1 MAITI
6 GLDFGTHQT
15 KICIENSDSPL
26 HKTYEFY
33 EWEEGVYALPSI
45 IQINKDHTLRYGSI
59 ELDTC
64 LVARKIKPILQP
76 EELLLPPKPKKPSMP
91 QKPKFAPIPVLLYK
105 DEHGEDTII
114 PYCNLIGIN
123 GEKNR
128 INNLIRNKNQ
138 FPEYR
143 EWQRQCDLIKN
154 RYNAAHEVWE
164 KWSRF
169 SKENTLD
176 EPTMPILPPEP
187 LIDNK
192 ITPNNINTLVTTEY
206 QKEIY
211 RKWKRTVYKQRNDYN
226 IELMRYNDLHSKYYE
241 DLNNWQDICN
251 QLIRKHQITNS
262 KYEESLNEYPLIY
275 RYFKQAT
282 FSSYIWDYEI
292 KAQDLTV
299 LYLAYIIFRLEE
311 RFGMDFSI
319 QMGIPASKVTFN
331 RLKQLASGY
340 LIQAIRL
347 VEDIFQ
353 NDFEKFL
360 ATPYEE
366 LLSLIPKYEYS
377 EDLKMQYGLIILPEA
392 YAALRSLT
400 ANSRIPRGMSIML
413 DMGGGTTDISFF
425 VIEDNGEPHI
435 YHFESIAKGLN
446 FFLEYEDR
454 HNFRTIDFSKKKEL
468 EDVSSDIFNSAF
480 KEFKGNIDTVIKNLT
495 DFLHQDTISR
505 GIMKSAFKDAV
516 QNRPA
521 IYTGGGCYDNRI
533 RKSILDFSDVKYI
546 DKKILGIPN
555 VIEENRVTIPYS
567 IMATA
572 FGLSI
577 QRLDDE
583 IEVSKKEDLFAK
595 YTNLNEQYSHW
606 DAHREH
612 GMYED

>member
-1 MAITI
+1 MAITV

-15 KICIENSDSPL
+15 KICIENSDTPL

-59 ELDTC
+59 DLDSC
-64 LVARKIKPILQP
+64 LIARKKKIVADPGELTLPTQPVEPDIPIVDEPKMPPQP
-76 EELLLPPKPKKPSMP
+76 VYTFVTDGGISMTIPYKDLYGIGRPLPQKKGKSDPMKIWHKKCQKLKLDYEKRKRKWVHMGGKRLGLPMPVEPVYPPKPEETDLVSVVPESINS
-91 QKPKFAPIPVLLYK
+91 Q
-105 DEHGEDTII
+105 
-114 PYCNLIGIN
+114 LI
-123 GEKNR
+123 
-128 INNLIRNKNQ
+128 
-138 FPEYR
+138 
-143 EWQRQCDLIKN
+143 
-154 RYNAAHEVWE
+154 A
-164 KWSRF
+164 
-169 SKENTLD
+169 SKEQK
-176 EPTMPILPPEP
+176 E
-187 LIDNK
+187 
-192 ITPNNINTLVTTEY
+192 EY
-206 QKEIY
+206 QSWLNQCALLKKQYNKAIERRDWHISQYKKEIRTWESECERIKRNYAY
-211 RKWKRTVYKQRNDYN
+211 RKKQ
-226 IELMRYNDLHSKYYE
+226 
-241 DLNNWQDICN
+241 
-251 QLIRKHQITNS
+251 
-262 KYEESLNEYPLIY
+262 YEESLVEYPMVY

-282 FSSYIWDYEI
+282 FSAYLWDYEI
-292 KAQDLTV
+292 KPQDLTV

-319 QMGIPASKVTFN
+319 QMGIPASKATFN
-331 RLKQLASGY
+331 RLKPLASGY
-340 LIQAIRL
+340 LIQVIRL

-366 LLSLIPKYEYS
+366 LLSMIPKYEYS

-454 HNFRTIDFSKKKEL
+454 HSFRTIDFSKKKEL
-468 EDVSSDIFNSAF
+468 EDVPRDVFNSAF

-505 GIMKSAFKDAV
+505 GFMKSAFRDAV

-521 IYTGGGCYDNRI
+521 IYTGGGCYDNRM
-533 RKSILDFSDVKYI
+533 RKPIFDFSDVKYI
-546 DKKILGIPN
+546 DKNILGIPN
-555 VIEENRVTIPYS
+555 VVEENRITIPYS
-567 IMATA
+567 LMATA

-595 YTNLNEQYSHW
+595 YTNVNEQYSRW

>member
-1 MAITI
+1 MAITV

-15 KICIENSDSPL
+15 KICIENSDTPL

-59 ELDTC
+59 DLDSC
-64 LVARKIKPILQP
+64 LIARKKKIVADPGELTLPTQPVEPDIPIVDEPKMPPQP
-76 EELLLPPKPKKPSMP
+76 VYTFVTDGGISMTIPYKDLYGIGRPLPQKKGKSDPMKIWHKKCQKLKLDYEKRKRKWVHMGGKRLGLPMPVEPVYPPKPEETDLVSVVPESINS
-91 QKPKFAPIPVLLYK
+91 Q
-105 DEHGEDTII
+105 
-114 PYCNLIGIN
+114 LI
-123 GEKNR
+123 
-128 INNLIRNKNQ
+128 
-138 FPEYR
+138 
-143 EWQRQCDLIKN
+143 
-154 RYNAAHEVWE
+154 A
-164 KWSRF
+164 
-169 SKENTLD
+169 SKEQK
-176 EPTMPILPPEP
+176 E
-187 LIDNK
+187 
-192 ITPNNINTLVTTEY
+192 EY
-206 QKEIY
+206 QSWLNQCALLKKQYNKAIERRDWHISQYKKEIRTWESECERIKRNYAY
-211 RKWKRTVYKQRNDYN
+211 RKKQ
-226 IELMRYNDLHSKYYE
+226 
-241 DLNNWQDICN
+241 
-251 QLIRKHQITNS
+251 
-262 KYEESLNEYPLIY
+262 YEESLVEYPMVY

-282 FSSYIWDYEI
+282 FSAYLWDYEI
-292 KAQDLTV
+292 KPQDLTV

-319 QMGIPASKVTFN
+319 QMGIPASKATFN
-331 RLKQLASGY
+331 RLKPLASGY
-340 LIQAIRL
+340 LIQVIRL

-366 LLSLIPKYEYS
+366 LLSMIPKYEYS

-454 HNFRTIDFSKKKEL
+454 HSFRTIDFSKKKEL
-468 EDVSSDIFNSAF
+468 EDVPRDVFNNAF

-505 GIMKSAFKDAV
+505 GFMKSAFRDAV

-521 IYTGGGCYDNRI
+521 IYTGGGCYDNRM
-533 RKSILDFSDVKYI
+533 RKPIFDFSDVKYI
-546 DKKILGIPN
+546 DKNILGIPN
-555 VIEENRVTIPYS
+555 VVEENRITIPYS
-567 IMATA
+567 LMATA

-595 YTNLNEQYSHW
+595 YTNVNEQYSLW

>member
-1 MAITI
+1 MAITV

-15 KICIENSDSPL
+15 KICIENSDTPL

-59 ELDTC
+59 DLDSC
-64 LVARKIKPILQP
+64 LIARKKKIVADPGELTLPTQPVEPDIPIVDEPKMPPQP
-76 EELLLPPKPKKPSMP
+76 VYTFVTDGGISMTIPYKDLYGIGRPLPQKKGKSDPMKIWHKKCQKLKLDYEKRKRKWVHMGGKRLGLPMPVEPVYPPKPEETDLVSVVPESINS
-91 QKPKFAPIPVLLYK
+91 Q
-105 DEHGEDTII
+105 
-114 PYCNLIGIN
+114 LI
-123 GEKNR
+123 
-128 INNLIRNKNQ
+128 
-138 FPEYR
+138 
-143 EWQRQCDLIKN
+143 
-154 RYNAAHEVWE
+154 A
-164 KWSRF
+164 
-169 SKENTLD
+169 SKEQK
-176 EPTMPILPPEP
+176 E
-187 LIDNK
+187 
-192 ITPNNINTLVTTEY
+192 EY
-206 QKEIY
+206 QSWLNQCALLKKQYNKAIERRDWHISQYKKEIRTWESECERIKRNYAY
-211 RKWKRTVYKQRNDYN
+211 RKKQ
-226 IELMRYNDLHSKYYE
+226 
-241 DLNNWQDICN
+241 
-251 QLIRKHQITNS
+251 
-262 KYEESLNEYPLIY
+262 YEESLVEYPMVY

-282 FSSYIWDYEI
+282 FSAYLWDYEI
-292 KAQDLTV
+292 KPQDLTV

-319 QMGIPASKVTFN
+319 QMGIPASKATFN
-331 RLKQLASGY
+331 RLKPLASGY
-340 LIQAIRL
+340 LIQVIRL

-366 LLSLIPKYEYS
+366 LLSMIPKYEYS

-454 HNFRTIDFSKKKEL
+454 HSFRTIDFSKKKEL
-468 EDVSSDIFNSAF
+468 EDVPRDVFNNAF

-505 GIMKSAFKDAV
+505 GFMKSAFRDAV

-521 IYTGGGCYDNRI
+521 IYTGGGCYDNRM
-533 RKSILDFSDVKYI
+533 RKPIFDFSDVKYI
-546 DKKILGIPN
+546 DKNILGIPN
-555 VIEENRVTIPYS
+555 VVEENRITIPYS
-567 IMATA
+567 LMATA

-595 YTNLNEQYSHW
+595 YTNVNEQYSRW

>member
-1 MAITI
+1 MAITV

-15 KICIENSDSPL
+15 KICIENSDTPL

-59 ELDTC
+59 DLDSC
-64 LVARKIKPILQP
+64 LIARKKKIVADPGKLTLPTQPVEPDIPIVDEPKMPPQP
-76 EELLLPPKPKKPSMP
+76 VYTFVTDGGISMTIPYKDLYGIGRPLPQKKGKSDPMKIWHKKCQKLKLDYEKRKRKWVHMGGKRLGLPMPVEPVYPPKPEETDLVSVVPESINS
-91 QKPKFAPIPVLLYK
+91 Q
-105 DEHGEDTII
+105 
-114 PYCNLIGIN
+114 LI
-123 GEKNR
+123 
-128 INNLIRNKNQ
+128 
-138 FPEYR
+138 
-143 EWQRQCDLIKN
+143 
-154 RYNAAHEVWE
+154 A
-164 KWSRF
+164 
-169 SKENTLD
+169 SKEQK
-176 EPTMPILPPEP
+176 E
-187 LIDNK
+187 
-192 ITPNNINTLVTTEY
+192 EY
-206 QKEIY
+206 QIWLNQCALLKKQYNKAIERRDWHISQYKKEIRTWESECERIKRNYAY
-211 RKWKRTVYKQRNDYN
+211 RKKQ
-226 IELMRYNDLHSKYYE
+226 
-241 DLNNWQDICN
+241 
-251 QLIRKHQITNS
+251 
-262 KYEESLNEYPLIY
+262 YEESLVEYPMVY

-282 FSSYIWDYEI
+282 FSAYLWDYEI
-292 KAQDLTV
+292 KPQDLTV

-311 RFGMDFSI
+311 RFGMDFST
-319 QMGIPASKVTFN
+319 QMGIPASKATFN
-331 RLKQLASGY
+331 RLKPLASGY
-340 LIQAIRL
+340 LIQVIRL

-366 LLSLIPKYEYS
+366 LLSMIPKYEYS

-454 HNFRTIDFSKKKEL
+454 HSFRTIDFSKKKEL
-468 EDVSSDIFNSAF
+468 EDVPRDVFNNAY

-505 GIMKSAFKDAV
+505 GFMKSAFRDAV

-521 IYTGGGCYDNRI
+521 IYTGGGCYDNRM
-533 RKSILDFSDVKYI
+533 RKPIFDFSDVKYI
-546 DKKILGIPN
+546 DRKILGIPN
-555 VIEENRVTIPYS
+555 VVEENRITIPYS
-567 IMATA
+567 LMATA

-595 YTNLNEQYSHW
+595 YTNVNEQYSRW

>member
-1 MAITI
+1 MAITV

-15 KICIENSDSPL
+15 KICIENSDTPL

-59 ELDTC
+59 DLDSC
-64 LVARKIKPILQP
+64 LIARKKKIVADPGELTLPTQPVEPDIPIVDEPKMPPQP
-76 EELLLPPKPKKPSMP
+76 VYTFVTDGGISMTIPYKDLYGIGRPLPQKKGKSDPMKIWHKKCQKLKLDYEKRKRKWVHMGGKRLGLPMPVEPVYPPKPEETDLVAVVPESINS
-91 QKPKFAPIPVLLYK
+91 Q
-105 DEHGEDTII
+105 
-114 PYCNLIGIN
+114 LI
-123 GEKNR
+123 
-128 INNLIRNKNQ
+128 
-138 FPEYR
+138 
-143 EWQRQCDLIKN
+143 
-154 RYNAAHEVWE
+154 A
-164 KWSRF
+164 
-169 SKENTLD
+169 SKEQK
-176 EPTMPILPPEP
+176 E
-187 LIDNK
+187 
-192 ITPNNINTLVTTEY
+192 EY
-206 QKEIY
+206 QSWLNQCALLKKQYNKAIERRDWHISQYKKEIRTWESECERIKRNYAY
-211 RKWKRTVYKQRNDYN
+211 RKKQ
-226 IELMRYNDLHSKYYE
+226 
-241 DLNNWQDICN
+241 
-251 QLIRKHQITNS
+251 
-262 KYEESLNEYPLIY
+262 YEESLVEYPMVY

-282 FSSYIWDYEI
+282 FSAYLWDYEI
-292 KAQDLTV
+292 KPQDLTV

-319 QMGIPASKVTFN
+319 QMGIPASKATFN
-331 RLKQLASGY
+331 RLKPLASGY

-366 LLSLIPKYEYS
+366 LLSKIPRYEYS

-454 HNFRTIDFSKKKEL
+454 HSFRTIDFSKKKEL
-468 EDVSSDIFNSAF
+468 EDVPKDVFNNAF

-505 GIMKSAFKDAV
+505 GFMKSAFRDAV

-521 IYTGGGCYDNRI
+521 IYTGGGCYDNRM
-533 RKSILDFSDVKYI
+533 RKPIFDFSDVKYI
-546 DKKILGIPN
+546 DKNILGIPN
-555 VIEENRVTIPYS
+555 VVEENRITIPYS
-567 IMATA
+567 LMATA

-595 YTNLNEQYSHW
+595 YTNVNEQYSRW

>member
-1 MAITI
+1 MAITV

-15 KICIENSDSPL
+15 KICIENSDTPL

-59 ELDTC
+59 DLDSC
-64 LVARKIKPILQP
+64 LIARKKKIVADPGELTLPIQP
-76 EELLLPPKPKKPSMP
+76 VEPDFPIVDEPRMPPQPVYTFVTDGGISMTIPYKDLYGIGHPLPQKKGKSDPMKIWHKKCQKLKLDYEKRKRKWVHMGGKRLGLPMPVEPVYPPKPEETDLVSDAPESINP
-91 QKPKFAPIPVLLYK
+91 Q
-105 DEHGEDTII
+105 
-114 PYCNLIGIN
+114 LI
-123 GEKNR
+123 
-128 INNLIRNKNQ
+128 
-138 FPEYR
+138 
-143 EWQRQCDLIKN
+143 
-154 RYNAAHEVWE
+154 A
-164 KWSRF
+164 
-169 SKENTLD
+169 SKEQK
-176 EPTMPILPPEP
+176 E
-187 LIDNK
+187 
-192 ITPNNINTLVTTEY
+192 EY
-206 QKEIY
+206 QSWLNQCALLKKQYNKAVKRRDWHISQYKKEIKTWKSECERIKRNYAY
-211 RKWKRTVYKQRNDYN
+211 RKKQ
-226 IELMRYNDLHSKYYE
+226 
-241 DLNNWQDICN
+241 
-251 QLIRKHQITNS
+251 
-262 KYEESLNEYPLIY
+262 YEESLVEYPMVY

-282 FSSYIWDYEI
+282 FSAYLWDYEI
-292 KAQDLTV
+292 KPQDLTV

-319 QMGIPASKVTFN
+319 QMGIPASKATFN
-331 RLKQLASGY
+331 RLKTLASGY

-366 LLSLIPKYEYS
+366 LLSKIPKYEYS

-454 HNFRTIDFSKKKEL
+454 HSFRTIDFSKKKEL
-468 EDVSSDIFNSAF
+468 EDIPRDVFNNAF

-505 GIMKSAFKDAV
+505 GFMKSAFRDAV

-521 IYTGGGCYDNRI
+521 IYTGGGCYDNRM
-533 RKSILDFSDVKYI
+533 RKPIFDFSDVKYI

-555 VIEENRVTIPYS
+555 VVEENRVTIPYS
-567 IMATA
+567 LMATA

-595 YTNLNEQYSHW
+595 YTNVNEQYSRW

>member
-1 MAITI
+1 MAITV

-15 KICIENSDSPL
+15 KICIENSDTPL

-59 ELDTC
+59 DLDSC
-64 LVARKIKPILQP
+64 LIARKKKIVTDPGELTLPTQPVEPDIPIVDEPKMPPQP
-76 EELLLPPKPKKPSMP
+76 VYTFVTDGGISMTIPYKDLYGIGRPLPQKKGKSDPMKIWHKKCQKLKLDYEKRKRKWVHMGGKRLGLPMPVEPVYPPKPEETDLVSVVPESINS
-91 QKPKFAPIPVLLYK
+91 Q
-105 DEHGEDTII
+105 
-114 PYCNLIGIN
+114 LI
-123 GEKNR
+123 
-128 INNLIRNKNQ
+128 
-138 FPEYR
+138 
-143 EWQRQCDLIKN
+143 
-154 RYNAAHEVWE
+154 A
-164 KWSRF
+164 
-169 SKENTLD
+169 SKEQK
-176 EPTMPILPPEP
+176 E
-187 LIDNK
+187 
-192 ITPNNINTLVTTEY
+192 EY
-206 QKEIY
+206 QIWLNQCALLKKQYNKAIERRDWHISQYKKEIRTWESECERIKRNYAY
-211 RKWKRTVYKQRNDYN
+211 RKKQ
-226 IELMRYNDLHSKYYE
+226 
-241 DLNNWQDICN
+241 
-251 QLIRKHQITNS
+251 
-262 KYEESLNEYPLIY
+262 YEESLVEYPMVY

-282 FSSYIWDYEI
+282 FSAYLWDYEI
-292 KAQDLTV
+292 KPQDLTV

-319 QMGIPASKVTFN
+319 QMGIPASKATFN
-331 RLKQLASGY
+331 RLKPLASGY
-340 LIQAIRL
+340 LIQVIRL

-366 LLSLIPKYEYS
+366 LLSMIPKYEYS

-454 HNFRTIDFSKKKEL
+454 HSFRTIDFSKKKEL
-468 EDVSSDIFNSAF
+468 EDVPRDVFNNAF

-505 GIMKSAFKDAV
+505 GFMKSAFRDAV

-521 IYTGGGCYDNRI
+521 IYTGGGCYDNRM
-533 RKSILDFSDVKYI
+533 RKPIFDFSDVKYI

-555 VIEENRVTIPYS
+555 VVEENRITIPYS
-567 IMATA
+567 LMATA

-595 YTNLNEQYSHW
+595 YTNVNEQYSRW

>member
-1 MAITI
+1 MAITV

-15 KICIENSDSPL
+15 KICIENSDTPL

-59 ELDTC
+59 DLDSC
-64 LVARKIKPILQP
+64 LIARKKKIVADPGELTLPTQPVEPDIPIVDEPKMPPQP
-76 EELLLPPKPKKPSMP
+76 VYTFVTDGGISMTIPYKDLYGIGRPLPQKKGKSDPMKIWHKKCQKLKLDYEKRKRKWVHMGGKRLGLPMPVEPVYPPKPEETDLASDVPESINP
-91 QKPKFAPIPVLLYK
+91 Q
-105 DEHGEDTII
+105 
-114 PYCNLIGIN
+114 LI
-123 GEKNR
+123 
-128 INNLIRNKNQ
+128 
-138 FPEYR
+138 
-143 EWQRQCDLIKN
+143 
-154 RYNAAHEVWE
+154 A
-164 KWSRF
+164 
-169 SKENTLD
+169 SKEQK
-176 EPTMPILPPEP
+176 E
-187 LIDNK
+187 
-192 ITPNNINTLVTTEY
+192 EY
-206 QKEIY
+206 QSWLNQCALLKKQYNKAVERRDWHISQYKKEIKTWESECERIKRNYAY
-211 RKWKRTVYKQRNDYN
+211 RKIQ
-226 IELMRYNDLHSKYYE
+226 
-241 DLNNWQDICN
+241 
-251 QLIRKHQITNS
+251 
-262 KYEESLNEYPLIY
+262 YEESLVEYPMVY

-282 FSSYIWDYEI
+282 FSAYLWDYEI
-292 KAQDLTV
+292 KPQDLTV

-319 QMGIPASKVTFN
+319 QMGIPASKDTFN
-331 RLKQLASGY
+331 RLKPLASGY

-366 LLSLIPKYEYS
+366 LLSKIPKYEYS

-454 HNFRTIDFSKKKEL
+454 HSFRTIDFSKKKEL
-468 EDVSSDIFNSAF
+468 EDVPRDVFNNAF

-505 GIMKSAFKDAV
+505 GFMKSAFRDAV

-521 IYTGGGCYDNRI
+521 IYTGGGCYDNRM
-533 RKSILDFSDVKYI
+533 RKPIFDFSDVKYI
-546 DKKILGIPN
+546 DKNILGIPN
-555 VIEENRVTIPYS
+555 VVEENRITIPYS
-567 IMATA
+567 LMATA

-583 IEVSKKEDLFAK
+583 IEVSKK
-595 YTNLNEQYSHW
+595 
-606 DAHREH
+606 
-612 GMYED
+612 

>member
-33 EWEEGVYALPSI
+33 EWGKGVYAFPSI
-45 IQINKDHTLRYGSI
+45 IQINNDHTLRYGSI
-59 ELDTC
+59 DLATC
-64 LVARKIKPILQP
+64 LVSRKKKVVDNPGELNFPLRPTEPDLPVIEEPKLPAQP
-76 EELLLPPKPKKPSMP
+76 VYTFVTEGGLSMSIPYKDLYGIGRTLPPKKGKSDPIIASAEQKNEYQNWLNLCSSIKQQYNQAVARRDRIISQHKK
-91 QKPKFAPIPVLLYK
+91 
-105 DEHGEDTII
+105 
-114 PYCNLIGIN
+114 N
-123 GEKNR
+123 
-128 INNLIRNKNQ
+128 
-138 FPEYR
+138 
-143 EWQRQCDLIKN
+143 IKN
-154 RYNAAHEVWE
+154 WE
-164 KWSRF
+164 SECER
-169 SKENTLD
+169 
-176 EPTMPILPPEP
+176 
-187 LIDNK
+187 
-192 ITPNNINTLVTTEY
+192 
-206 QKEIY
+206 
-211 RKWKRTVYKQRNDYN
+211 
-226 IELMRYNDLHSKYYE
+226 
-241 DLNNWQDICN
+241 
-251 QLIRKHQITNS
+251 IRKAFFTR
-262 KYEESLNEYPLIY
+262 KKLYEESLIEYPMVY

-282 FSSYIWDYEI
+282 FSAYVWDYEI
-292 KAQDLTV
+292 KPQDLTV
-299 LYLAYIIFRLEE
+299 LYLANIIFRLEE

-319 QMGIPASKVTFN
+319 QMGIPASKATFN
-331 RLKQLASGY
+331 RLKPFASGY

-347 VEDIFQ
+347 VEDVFQ
-353 NDFEKFL
+353 NNYEKFL

-366 LLSLIPKYEYS
+366 LLTLLPKYEYS
-377 EDLKMQYGLIILPEA
+377 EELKTQYGLIILPEA

-454 HNFRTIDFSKKKEL
+454 HRFKLIDFSKKKEL
-468 EDVSSDIFNSAF
+468 EDIPNDVFNKAF
-480 KEFKGNIDTVIKNLT
+480 KEFKGNIDTVIKSLT

-505 GIMKSAFKDAV
+505 GFMKSAFRDAIKS
-516 QNRPA
+516 RPA
-521 IYTGGGCYDNRI
+521 IYTGGGCYDQRMRMPI
-533 RKSILDFSDVKYI
+533 YDFSDVKYI

-555 VIEENRVTIPYS
+555 VVDESKVTIPYS
-567 IMATA
+567 LMATA

-595 YTNLNEQYSHW
+595 YTNMNEQYSRW

>member
-1 MAITI
+1 MAITV

-15 KICIENSDSPL
+15 KICIENSDTPL

-59 ELDTC
+59 DLDSCLITRKKKIVADPGELTLPTQPVEPDIPIVDEPKMPPQPVYTFVTDGGISMTIPYKDLYGIGRPLPQKKGKSDPMKIWHKKC
-64 LVARKIKPILQP
+64 QKLKLDYEKRKRKWVHMGGKRLGLPMP
-76 EELLLPPKPKKPSMP
+76 VEPVYPPKPEETDLVSVVPESINP
-91 QKPKFAPIPVLLYK
+91 Q
-105 DEHGEDTII
+105 
-114 PYCNLIGIN
+114 LI
-123 GEKNR
+123 
-128 INNLIRNKNQ
+128 
-138 FPEYR
+138 
-143 EWQRQCDLIKN
+143 
-154 RYNAAHEVWE
+154 A
-164 KWSRF
+164 
-169 SKENTLD
+169 SKEQK
-176 EPTMPILPPEP
+176 E
-187 LIDNK
+187 
-192 ITPNNINTLVTTEY
+192 EY
-206 QKEIY
+206 QSWLNQCALLKKQYNKAVERRDWHISQYKKEIKTWESECERIKRNYAY
-211 RKWKRTVYKQRNDYN
+211 RKKQ
-226 IELMRYNDLHSKYYE
+226 
-241 DLNNWQDICN
+241 
-251 QLIRKHQITNS
+251 
-262 KYEESLNEYPLIY
+262 YEESLVEYPMVY

-282 FSSYIWDYEI
+282 FSAYLWDYEI
-292 KAQDLTV
+292 KPQDLTV

-319 QMGIPASKVTFN
+319 QMGIPASKATFN
-331 RLKQLASGY
+331 RLKPLASGY

-366 LLSLIPKYEYS
+366 LLSKIPKYEYS

-454 HNFRTIDFSKKKEL
+454 HSFRTIDFSKKKEL
-468 EDVSSDIFNSAF
+468 EDVPRDVFNNAF

-505 GIMKSAFKDAV
+505 GFMKSAFRDAV

-521 IYTGGGCYDNRI
+521 IYTGGGCYDNRM
-533 RKSILDFSDVKYI
+533 RKPIFDFSDVKYI

-555 VIEENRVTIPYS
+555 VVAENRVTIPYS
-567 IMATA
+567 LMATA

-595 YTNLNEQYSHW
+595 YTNVNEQYSRW

>member
-1 MAITI
+1 MKKQYNKAIERRDWHI
-6 GLDFGTHQT
+6 SQ
-15 KICIENSDSPL
+15 
-26 HKTYEFY
+26 
-33 EWEEGVYALPSI
+33 
-45 IQINKDHTLRYGSI
+45 
-59 ELDTC
+59 
-64 LVARKIKPILQP
+64 
-76 EELLLPPKPKKPSMP
+76 
-91 QKPKFAPIPVLLYK
+91 YK
-105 DEHGEDTII
+105 
-114 PYCNLIGIN
+114 
-123 GEKNR
+123 
-128 INNLIRNKNQ
+128 
-138 FPEYR
+138 
-143 EWQRQCDLIKN
+143 
-154 RYNAAHEVWE
+154 
-164 KWSRF
+164 
-169 SKENTLD
+169 
-176 EPTMPILPPEP
+176 
-187 LIDNK
+187 
-192 ITPNNINTLVTTEY
+192 
-206 QKEIY
+206 KEIRTWESECERIKRNYAY
-211 RKWKRTVYKQRNDYN
+211 RKKQ
-226 IELMRYNDLHSKYYE
+226 
-241 DLNNWQDICN
+241 
-251 QLIRKHQITNS
+251 
-262 KYEESLNEYPLIY
+262 YEESLVEYPMVY

-282 FSSYIWDYEI
+282 FSAYLWDYEI
-292 KAQDLTV
+292 KPQDLTV

-319 QMGIPASKVTFN
+319 QMGIPASKATFN
-331 RLKQLASGY
+331 RLKPLASGY
-340 LIQAIRL
+340 LIQVIRL

-366 LLSLIPKYEYS
+366 LLSMIPKYEYS

-454 HNFRTIDFSKKKEL
+454 HSFRTIDFSKKKEL
-468 EDVSSDIFNSAF
+468 EVVPRDVFNNAF

-505 GIMKSAFKDAV
+505 GFMKSAFRDAV

-521 IYTGGGCYDNRI
+521 IYTGGGCYDNRM
-533 RKSILDFSDVKYI
+533 RKPIFDFSDVKYI

-555 VIEENRVTIPYS
+555 VVEENRITIPYS
-567 IMATA
+567 LMATA

-595 YTNLNEQYSHW
+595 YTNVNEQYSRW

>member
-1 MAITI
+1 MAITV

-15 KICIENSDSPL
+15 KICIENSDTPL

-33 EWEEGVYALPSI
+33 EWEDGVYALPSI

-59 ELDTC
+59 DLDSC
-64 LVARKIKPILQP
+64 LIARKKKIVADPGELTLPVQPIEPDIPIVDEPKMPPQP
-76 EELLLPPKPKKPSMP
+76 VYTFVTDGGISMTIPYKDLYGIGRPLPQKKGKSDPMKIWHKKCQKLKLDYEKRKRKWVHMGGKRLGLPMPVEPVYPPKPEEIDLVSEVPESVKPQLIASKE
-91 QKPKFAPIPVLLYK
+91 QK
-105 DEHGEDTII
+105 DEYQSWLNQCTLLKKQ
-114 PYCNLIGIN
+114 Y
-123 GEKNR
+123 NR
-128 INNLIRNKNQ
+128 AVER
-138 FPEYR
+138 R
-143 EWQRQCDLIKN
+143 DWQISQYKKDIKN
-154 RYNAAHEVWE
+154 WESECERIKRNYAH
-164 KWSRF
+164 
-169 SKENTLD
+169 
-176 EPTMPILPPEP
+176 
-187 LIDNK
+187 
-192 ITPNNINTLVTTEY
+192 
-206 QKEIY
+206 
-211 RKWKRTVYKQRNDYN
+211 RKKQ
-226 IELMRYNDLHSKYYE
+226 YE
-241 DLNNWQDICN
+241 D
-251 QLIRKHQITNS
+251 
-262 KYEESLNEYPLIY
+262 SLVEYPMIY

-282 FSSYIWDYEI
+282 FSAYLWDYEI
-292 KAQDLTV
+292 KPQDLTV

-311 RFGMDFSI
+311 RFGTDFSI
-319 QMGIPASKVTFN
+319 QMGIPASKATFN
-331 RLKQLASGY
+331 RLKPLASGY

-360 ATPYEE
+360 TTPYEE
-366 LLSLIPKYEYS
+366 LLSMIPKYEYS

-454 HNFRTIDFSKKKEL
+454 HSLRTIDFSKKKEL
-468 EDVSSDIFNSAF
+468 EDVPRDVFNNAF
-480 KEFKGNIDTVIKNLT
+480 KEFNGNIDTVIKNLT

-505 GIMKSAFKDAV
+505 GFMKSAFRDAV

-521 IYTGGGCYDNRI
+521 IYTGGGCYDNRM
-533 RKSILDFSDVKYI
+533 RKPIFDFSDVKYI

-555 VIEENRVTIPYS
+555 VVNENRITIPYS
-567 IMATA
+567 LMATA

-595 YTNLNEQYSHW
+595 YTNVNEQYSRW

>member
-1 MAITI
+1 MAITV

-15 KICIENSDSPL
+15 KICIENSDTPL

-59 ELDTC
+59 DLDSC
-64 LVARKIKPILQP
+64 LIARKKKIVADPGELTLPTQPVEPDIPIVDEPKMPPQP
-76 EELLLPPKPKKPSMP
+76 VYTFVTDGGISMTIPYKDLYGIGRPLPQKKGKSDPMKIWHKKCQKLKLDYEKRKRKWVHMGGKRLGLPMPVEPVYPPKPEETDLVSVVPESINS
-91 QKPKFAPIPVLLYK
+91 Q
-105 DEHGEDTII
+105 
-114 PYCNLIGIN
+114 LI
-123 GEKNR
+123 
-128 INNLIRNKNQ
+128 
-138 FPEYR
+138 
-143 EWQRQCDLIKN
+143 
-154 RYNAAHEVWE
+154 A
-164 KWSRF
+164 
-169 SKENTLD
+169 SKEQK
-176 EPTMPILPPEP
+176 E
-187 LIDNK
+187 
-192 ITPNNINTLVTTEY
+192 EY
-206 QKEIY
+206 QSWLNQCALLKKQYNKAIERRDWHISQYKKEI
-211 RKWKRTVYKQRNDYN
+211 RTWESECERIKRNYAYSKKQ
-226 IELMRYNDLHSKYYE
+226 
-241 DLNNWQDICN
+241 
-251 QLIRKHQITNS
+251 
-262 KYEESLNEYPLIY
+262 YEESLVEYPMVY

-282 FSSYIWDYEI
+282 FSAYLWDYEI
-292 KAQDLTV
+292 KPQDLTV

-319 QMGIPASKVTFN
+319 QMGIPASKATFN
-331 RLKQLASGY
+331 RLKPLASGY
-340 LIQAIRL
+340 LIQVIRL

-366 LLSLIPKYEYS
+366 LLSMIPKYEYS

-454 HNFRTIDFSKKKEL
+454 HSFRTIDFSKKKEL
-468 EDVSSDIFNSAF
+468 EDVPKDVFNNAF

-505 GIMKSAFKDAV
+505 GFMKSAFRDAV

-521 IYTGGGCYDNRI
+521 IYTGGGCYDNRM
-533 RKSILDFSDVKYI
+533 RKPIFDFSDVKYI
-546 DKKILGIPN
+546 DKNILGIPN
-555 VIEENRVTIPYS
+555 VVEENRVTIPYS
-567 IMATA
+567 LMATA

-595 YTNLNEQYSHW
+595 YTNVNEQYSRW

>member
-1 MAITI
+1 MAITV

-15 KICIENSDSPL
+15 KICIENSDTPL

-59 ELDTC
+59 DLDSC
-64 LVARKIKPILQP
+64 LIARKKKIVADPGELTLPTQPVEPDIPIVDEPKMPPQP
-76 EELLLPPKPKKPSMP
+76 VYTFVTDGGISMTIPYKDLYGIGRPLPQKKGKSNPMKIWHKKCQKLKLDYEKRKRKWVHMGGKRLGLPMPVEPVYPPKPEETDLVSVVPESINS
-91 QKPKFAPIPVLLYK
+91 Q
-105 DEHGEDTII
+105 
-114 PYCNLIGIN
+114 LI
-123 GEKNR
+123 
-128 INNLIRNKNQ
+128 
-138 FPEYR
+138 
-143 EWQRQCDLIKN
+143 
-154 RYNAAHEVWE
+154 A
-164 KWSRF
+164 
-169 SKENTLD
+169 SKEQK
-176 EPTMPILPPEP
+176 E
-187 LIDNK
+187 
-192 ITPNNINTLVTTEY
+192 EY
-206 QKEIY
+206 QSWLNQCALLKKQYNKAIERRDWHISQYKKEIRTWESECERIKRNYAY
-211 RKWKRTVYKQRNDYN
+211 RKKQ
-226 IELMRYNDLHSKYYE
+226 
-241 DLNNWQDICN
+241 
-251 QLIRKHQITNS
+251 
-262 KYEESLNEYPLIY
+262 YEESLVEYPMVY

-282 FSSYIWDYEI
+282 FSAYLWDYEI
-292 KAQDLTV
+292 KPQDLTV

-319 QMGIPASKVTFN
+319 QMGIPASKATFN
-331 RLKQLASGY
+331 RLKPLASGY

-366 LLSLIPKYEYS
+366 LLSKIPRYEYS

-454 HNFRTIDFSKKKEL
+454 HSFRTIDFSKKKEL
-468 EDVSSDIFNSAF
+468 EDVPKDVFNNAF

-505 GIMKSAFKDAV
+505 GFMKSAFRDAV

-521 IYTGGGCYDNRI
+521 IYTGGGCYDNRM
-533 RKSILDFSDVKYI
+533 RKPIFDFSDVKYI
-546 DKKILGIPN
+546 DKNILGIPN
-555 VIEENRVTIPYS
+555 VVEENRITIPYS
-567 IMATA
+567 LMATA

-595 YTNLNEQYSHW
+595 YTNVNEQYSRW

>member
-1 MAITI
+1 MAITV

-15 KICIENSDSPL
+15 KICIENSDTPL

-59 ELDTC
+59 DLDSC
-64 LVARKIKPILQP
+64 LIARKKKIVADPGELTLPTQPVEPDIPIVDEPKMPPQP
-76 EELLLPPKPKKPSMP
+76 VYTFVTDGGISMTIPYKDLYGIGRPLPQKKGKSDPMKIWHKKCQKLKLDYEKRKRKWVHMGGKRLGLPMPVEPVYPPKPEETDLVSVVPESINS
-91 QKPKFAPIPVLLYK
+91 Q
-105 DEHGEDTII
+105 
-114 PYCNLIGIN
+114 LI
-123 GEKNR
+123 
-128 INNLIRNKNQ
+128 
-138 FPEYR
+138 
-143 EWQRQCDLIKN
+143 
-154 RYNAAHEVWE
+154 A
-164 KWSRF
+164 
-169 SKENTLD
+169 SKEQK
-176 EPTMPILPPEP
+176 E
-187 LIDNK
+187 
-192 ITPNNINTLVTTEY
+192 EY
-206 QKEIY
+206 QSWLNQCALLKKQYNKAIERRDWHISQYKKEI
-211 RKWKRTVYKQRNDYN
+211 RTWESECERIKRNYAYSKKQ
-226 IELMRYNDLHSKYYE
+226 
-241 DLNNWQDICN
+241 
-251 QLIRKHQITNS
+251 
-262 KYEESLNEYPLIY
+262 YEESLVEYPMVY

-282 FSSYIWDYEI
+282 FSAYLWDYEI
-292 KAQDLTV
+292 KPQDLTI

-319 QMGIPASKVTFN
+319 QMGIPASKATFN
-331 RLKQLASGY
+331 RLKPLASGY
-340 LIQAIRL
+340 LIQVIRL

-366 LLSLIPKYEYS
+366 LLSMIPKYEYS

-454 HNFRTIDFSKKKEL
+454 HSFRTIDFSKKKEL
-468 EDVSSDIFNSAF
+468 EDVPKDVFNNAF

-505 GIMKSAFKDAV
+505 GFMKSAFRDAV

-521 IYTGGGCYDNRI
+521 IYTGGGCYDNRM
-533 RKSILDFSDVKYI
+533 RKPIFDFSDVKYI
-546 DKKILGIPN
+546 DKNILGIPN
-555 VIEENRVTIPYS
+555 VVEENRITIPYS
-567 IMATA
+567 LMATA

-595 YTNLNEQYSHW
+595 YTNVNEQYSRW

>member
-1 MAITI
+1 MAITV

-15 KICIENSDSPL
+15 KICIENSDTPL

-59 ELDTC
+59 DLDSC
-64 LVARKIKPILQP
+64 LIARKKKIVADPGELTLPTQPVEPDIPIVDEPKMPPQP
-76 EELLLPPKPKKPSMP
+76 VYTFVTDGGISMTIPYKDLYGIGRPLPQKKGKSDPMKIWHKKCQKLKLDYEKRKRKWVHMGGKRLGLPMPVEPVYPPKPEETDLVSVVPESINS
-91 QKPKFAPIPVLLYK
+91 Q
-105 DEHGEDTII
+105 
-114 PYCNLIGIN
+114 LI
-123 GEKNR
+123 
-128 INNLIRNKNQ
+128 
-138 FPEYR
+138 
-143 EWQRQCDLIKN
+143 
-154 RYNAAHEVWE
+154 A
-164 KWSRF
+164 
-169 SKENTLD
+169 SKEQK
-176 EPTMPILPPEP
+176 E
-187 LIDNK
+187 
-192 ITPNNINTLVTTEY
+192 EY
-206 QKEIY
+206 QSWLNQCALLKKQYNKAIERRDWHISQYKKEIRTWESECERIKRNYAY
-211 RKWKRTVYKQRNDYN
+211 RKKQ
-226 IELMRYNDLHSKYYE
+226 
-241 DLNNWQDICN
+241 
-251 QLIRKHQITNS
+251 
-262 KYEESLNEYPLIY
+262 YEESLVEYPMVY

-282 FSSYIWDYEI
+282 FSAYLWDYEI
-292 KAQDLTV
+292 KPQDLTV

-311 RFGMDFSI
+311 RFGMDFST
-319 QMGIPASKVTFN
+319 QMGIPASKATFN
-331 RLKQLASGY
+331 RLKPLASGY
-340 LIQAIRL
+340 LIQVIRL

-366 LLSLIPKYEYS
+366 LLSMIPKYEYS

-454 HNFRTIDFSKKKEL
+454 HSFRTIDFSKKKEL
-468 EDVSSDIFNSAF
+468 EDVPRDVFNSAF

-505 GIMKSAFKDAV
+505 GFMKSAFRDAV

-521 IYTGGGCYDNRI
+521 IYTGGGCYDNRM
-533 RKSILDFSDVKYI
+533 RKPIFDFSDVKYI
-546 DKKILGIPN
+546 DKNILGIPN
-555 VIEENRVTIPYS
+555 VVEENRITIPYS
-567 IMATA
+567 LMATA

-595 YTNLNEQYSHW
+595 YTNVNEQYSRW

>member
-1 MAITI
+1 MAITV

-15 KICIENSDSPL
+15 KICIENSDTPL

-59 ELDTC
+59 DLDSC
-64 LVARKIKPILQP
+64 LIARKKKIVADPGELTLPTQPVEPDIPIVDEPKMPPQP
-76 EELLLPPKPKKPSMP
+76 VYTFVTDGGISMTIPYKDLYGIGRPLPQKKGKSDPMKIWHKKCQKLKLDYEKRKRKWVHMGGKRLGLPMPVEPVYPPKPEETDLASDVPESINP
-91 QKPKFAPIPVLLYK
+91 Q
-105 DEHGEDTII
+105 
-114 PYCNLIGIN
+114 LI
-123 GEKNR
+123 
-128 INNLIRNKNQ
+128 
-138 FPEYR
+138 
-143 EWQRQCDLIKN
+143 
-154 RYNAAHEVWE
+154 A
-164 KWSRF
+164 
-169 SKENTLD
+169 SKEQK
-176 EPTMPILPPEP
+176 E
-187 LIDNK
+187 
-192 ITPNNINTLVTTEY
+192 EY
-206 QKEIY
+206 QSWLNQCALLKKQYNKAVERRDWHISQYKKEIKTWESECERIKRNYAY
-211 RKWKRTVYKQRNDYN
+211 RKIQ
-226 IELMRYNDLHSKYYE
+226 
-241 DLNNWQDICN
+241 
-251 QLIRKHQITNS
+251 
-262 KYEESLNEYPLIY
+262 YEESLVEYPMVY

-282 FSSYIWDYEI
+282 FSAYLWDYEI
-292 KAQDLTV
+292 KPQDLTV

-319 QMGIPASKVTFN
+319 QMGIPASKDTFN
-331 RLKQLASGY
+331 RLKPLASGY

-366 LLSLIPKYEYS
+366 LLSKIPKYEYS

-454 HNFRTIDFSKKKEL
+454 HSFRTIDFSKKKEL
-468 EDVSSDIFNSAF
+468 EDVPRDVFNNAF

-505 GIMKSAFKDAV
+505 GFMKSAFRDAV

-521 IYTGGGCYDNRI
+521 IYTGGGCYDNRM
-533 RKSILDFSDVKYI
+533 RKPIFDFSDVKYI
-546 DKKILGIPN
+546 DKNILGIPN
-555 VIEENRVTIPYS
+555 VVEENRITIPYS
-567 IMATA
+567 LMATA

-595 YTNLNEQYSHW
+595 YTNLNEQYSRW

>member
-1 MAITI
+1 MAITV

-15 KICIENSDSPL
+15 KICIENSDTPL

-59 ELDTC
+59 DLDSC
-64 LVARKIKPILQP
+64 LIARKKKIVADPGELTLPTQPVEPDIPIVDEPKMPPQP
-76 EELLLPPKPKKPSMP
+76 VYTFVTDGGISMTIPYKDLYGIGRPLPQKKGKSDPMKIWHKKCQKLKLDYEKRKRKWVHMGGKRLGLPMPVEPVYPPKPEETDLVSVVPESINS
-91 QKPKFAPIPVLLYK
+91 Q
-105 DEHGEDTII
+105 
-114 PYCNLIGIN
+114 LI
-123 GEKNR
+123 
-128 INNLIRNKNQ
+128 
-138 FPEYR
+138 
-143 EWQRQCDLIKN
+143 
-154 RYNAAHEVWE
+154 A
-164 KWSRF
+164 
-169 SKENTLD
+169 SKEQK
-176 EPTMPILPPEP
+176 E
-187 LIDNK
+187 
-192 ITPNNINTLVTTEY
+192 EY
-206 QKEIY
+206 QSWLNQCALLKKQYNKAIERRDWHISQYKKEIRTWESECERIKRNYAY
-211 RKWKRTVYKQRNDYN
+211 RKKQ
-226 IELMRYNDLHSKYYE
+226 
-241 DLNNWQDICN
+241 
-251 QLIRKHQITNS
+251 
-262 KYEESLNEYPLIY
+262 YEESLVEYPMVY

-282 FSSYIWDYEI
+282 FSAYLWDYEI
-292 KAQDLTV
+292 KPQDLTV

-319 QMGIPASKVTFN
+319 QMGIPASKATFN
-331 RLKQLASGY
+331 RLKPLASGY
-340 LIQAIRL
+340 LIQVIRL

-366 LLSLIPKYEYS
+366 LLSMIPKYEYS

-454 HNFRTIDFSKKKEL
+454 HSFRTIDFSKKKEL
-468 EDVSSDIFNSAF
+468 EDVPKDVFNNAF

-505 GIMKSAFKDAV
+505 GFMKSAFRDAV

-521 IYTGGGCYDNRI
+521 IYTGGGCYDNRM
-533 RKSILDFSDVKYI
+533 RKPIFDFSDVKYI
-546 DKKILGIPN
+546 DKNILGIPN
-555 VIEENRVTIPYS
+555 VVEENRITIPYS
-567 IMATA
+567 LMATA

-595 YTNLNEQYSHW
+595 YTNVNEQYSRW

>member
-1 MAITI
+1 MAITV

-15 KICIENSDSPL
+15 KICIENSDTPL

-59 ELDTC
+59 DLDSC
-64 LVARKIKPILQP
+64 LIARKKKIVADPGELTLPTQPVEPDIPIVDEPKMPPQP
-76 EELLLPPKPKKPSMP
+76 VYTFVTDGGISMTIPYKDLYGIGRPLPQKKGKSDPMKIWHKKCQKLKLDYEKRKRKWVHIGGKRLGLPMPVEPVYPPKPEETDLVSVVPESINS
-91 QKPKFAPIPVLLYK
+91 Q
-105 DEHGEDTII
+105 
-114 PYCNLIGIN
+114 LI
-123 GEKNR
+123 
-128 INNLIRNKNQ
+128 
-138 FPEYR
+138 
-143 EWQRQCDLIKN
+143 
-154 RYNAAHEVWE
+154 A
-164 KWSRF
+164 
-169 SKENTLD
+169 SKEQK
-176 EPTMPILPPEP
+176 E
-187 LIDNK
+187 
-192 ITPNNINTLVTTEY
+192 EY
-206 QKEIY
+206 QSWLNQCALLKKQYNKAIERRDWHISQYKKEI
-211 RKWKRTVYKQRNDYN
+211 RTWESECERIKRNYAYSKKQ
-226 IELMRYNDLHSKYYE
+226 
-241 DLNNWQDICN
+241 
-251 QLIRKHQITNS
+251 
-262 KYEESLNEYPLIY
+262 YEESLVEYPMVY

-282 FSSYIWDYEI
+282 FSAYLWDYEI
-292 KAQDLTV
+292 KPQDLTV

-319 QMGIPASKVTFN
+319 QMGIPASKATFN
-331 RLKQLASGY
+331 RLKPLASGY
-340 LIQAIRL
+340 LIQVIRL

-366 LLSLIPKYEYS
+366 LLSMIPKYEYS

-454 HNFRTIDFSKKKEL
+454 HSFRTIDFSKKKEL
-468 EDVSSDIFNSAF
+468 EDVPKDVFNNAF

-505 GIMKSAFKDAV
+505 GFMKSAFRDAV

-521 IYTGGGCYDNRI
+521 IYTGGGCYDNRM
-533 RKSILDFSDVKYI
+533 RKPIFDFSDVKYI
-546 DKKILGIPN
+546 DKNILGIPN
-555 VIEENRVTIPYS
+555 VVEENRITIPYS
-567 IMATA
+567 LMATA

-595 YTNLNEQYSHW
+595 YTNVNEQYSRW

>member
-1 MAITI
+1 MAITV

-15 KICIENSDSPL
+15 KICIENSDTPL

-59 ELDTC
+59 DLDSC
-64 LVARKIKPILQP
+64 LIARKKKIVADPGELTLPTQPVEPDIPIVDEPKMPPQP
-76 EELLLPPKPKKPSMP
+76 VYTFVTDGGISMTIPYKDLYGIGRPLPQKKGKSDPMKIWHKKCQKLKLDYEKRKRKWVHMGGKRLGLPMPVEPVYPPKPEETDLVSVVPESINS
-91 QKPKFAPIPVLLYK
+91 Q
-105 DEHGEDTII
+105 
-114 PYCNLIGIN
+114 LI
-123 GEKNR
+123 
-128 INNLIRNKNQ
+128 
-138 FPEYR
+138 
-143 EWQRQCDLIKN
+143 
-154 RYNAAHEVWE
+154 A
-164 KWSRF
+164 
-169 SKENTLD
+169 SKEQK
-176 EPTMPILPPEP
+176 E
-187 LIDNK
+187 
-192 ITPNNINTLVTTEY
+192 EY
-206 QKEIY
+206 QSWLNQCALLKKQYNKAIERRDWHISQYKKEIRTWESECERIKRNYAY
-211 RKWKRTVYKQRNDYN
+211 RKKQ
-226 IELMRYNDLHSKYYE
+226 
-241 DLNNWQDICN
+241 
-251 QLIRKHQITNS
+251 
-262 KYEESLNEYPLIY
+262 YEESLVEYPMVY

-282 FSSYIWDYEI
+282 FSAYLWDYEI
-292 KAQDLTV
+292 KPQDLTV

-319 QMGIPASKVTFN
+319 QMGIPASKATFN
-331 RLKQLASGY
+331 RLKPLASGY
-340 LIQAIRL
+340 LIQVIRL

-366 LLSLIPKYEYS
+366 LLSMIPKYEYS

-454 HNFRTIDFSKKKEL
+454 HSFRTIDFSKKKEL
-468 EDVSSDIFNSAF
+468 EDVPRDVFNNAF

-505 GIMKSAFKDAV
+505 GFMKSAFRDAV

-521 IYTGGGCYDNRI
+521 IYTGGGCYDNRM
-533 RKSILDFSDVKYI
+533 RKPIFDFSDVKYI
-546 DKKILGIPN
+546 DKNILGIPN
-555 VIEENRVTIPYS
+555 VVEENRITIPYS
-567 IMATA
+567 LMATA

-595 YTNLNEQYSHW
+595 YTNVNEQ
-606 DAHREH
+606 
-612 GMYED
+612 